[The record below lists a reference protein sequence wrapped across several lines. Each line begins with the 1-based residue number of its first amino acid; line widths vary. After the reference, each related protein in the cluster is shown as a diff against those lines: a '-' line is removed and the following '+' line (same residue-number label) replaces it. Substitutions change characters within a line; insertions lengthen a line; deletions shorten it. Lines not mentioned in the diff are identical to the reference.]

1 MEDENMEEVKE
12 KEKKFLTAADISDL
26 IGCSESYAYSVIRK
40 LNDELQEQKYIIF
53 RGKINAK
60 YIYKRAWLADD

>member
-1 MEDENMEEVKE
+1 MEEVKE
-12 KEKKFLTAADISDL
+12 KKFLSAADISNL
-26 IGCSESYAYSVIRK
+26 IGCSESYAYQVIRK

-60 YIYKRAWLADD
+60 